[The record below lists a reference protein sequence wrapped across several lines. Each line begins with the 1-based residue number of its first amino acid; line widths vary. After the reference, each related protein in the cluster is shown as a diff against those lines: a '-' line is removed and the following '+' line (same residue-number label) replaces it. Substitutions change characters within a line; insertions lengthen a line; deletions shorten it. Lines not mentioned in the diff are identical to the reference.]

1 MEFLLNPDRERMNLT
16 LVMAL
21 LVNGRTVLED
31 FSWPSGAER
40 FASALKEFGL
50 EFATQGHQLVLTGK
64 GFQYILPSVLPYDF
78 GELENV
84 LLWTL
89 ASKDSE
95 QLYTFIATETAGA
108 VTSDAV
114 ISGAATSGAASAS
127 PLESAKQLLQKYF
140 KIKPQTDEPGKFVFS
155 FEPAEPSIRKDS
167 SGSIPYIM
175 RNRLLIRAL
184 VRSEYLTFEEKSPV
198 RDQLTRM
205 FQFFGVTLKYEGRGM
220 EQLSEF
226 ERRLM
231 MAQGKKIE
239 RTQTTEL
246 SETRVLTAHD
256 YFVPGDTSEAV
267 AIAVLTAVGNVP
279 KENAVKI
286 LNVDL
291 NTSRSGAISCLKR
304 MGVNV
309 DNATRREKF
318 GDVFGDLDVFPM
330 AAGKR
335 LQGRRFGEDA
345 VASSLSEYALLAVA
359 ACFAEGETILRLP
372 KENRA
377 AMRPMNEFLA
387 ENLRKTGVE
396 VGVYEDGMVIRGME
410 TILKGSDFSAG
421 EWPEVGLALTVLSLA
436 LQNDE
441 PIEGA
446 DLVEATYPGILAKL
460 EQVLVSEKTEEVES

>member
-40 FASALKEFGL
+40 FANALKEFGL

-64 GFQYILPSVLPYDF
+64 GFQYSLPSVLPYDF

-95 QLYTFIATETAGA
+95 QLYTFIG
-108 VTSDAV
+108 DD
-114 ISGAATSGAASAS
+114 
-127 PLESAKQLLQKYF
+127 LESAKQLLQKYF

-155 FEPAEPSIRKDS
+155 FEPAEPSIRKDT

-205 FQFFGVTLKYEGRGM
+205 FQFFGVALKYEGRGM